1 MSTESY
7 SEACLEVLRMLKDQ
21 HNVLV
26 SGPPASGKSRLINEV
41 ATAFGSLMK
50 SGSSAGGPV
59 LKPSAPVPIPAT
71 PSASIDPVL
80 QPVMPSAAR
89 LKRQVFRTVFHQN
102 SKYRDFLTGIA
113 PQLGTSAG
121 FRTTKGIL
129 YRASECAMQA
139 DGAALLIIDEIN
151 RGPAVQVFGGAIVA
165 IEPEKRLAPN
175 GQPQRSTQFF
185 ELIDPSTGD
194 MIEYAF
200 PHHLYILA
208 AMNQADVSVEP
219 LDVAFLRRWAPYP
232 LGPNEG
238 VLRAYFGLP
247 AQPQTLPQSPAS
259 AMDAYEAA
267 VQAWAKINARIAIGR
282 GGEFEVGHG
291 LLMGPGQTAPADLNE
306 ALLHVARAW
315 NAVRAHL
322 AEVFFGD
329 LRGLAAALNALGN
342 VSSHPYKVEDAYF
355 ADEPR
360 SQLVG
365 PASATA
371 ENIYAILVAVAQ

>member
-1 MSTESY
+1 
-7 SEACLEVLRMLKDQ
+7 MLKDQ

-41 ATAFGSLMK
+41 ATAFESLAK
-50 SGSSAGGPV
+50 SGASAGGPV
-59 LKPSAPVPIPAT
+59 LKPSAPVPIPAA
-71 PSASIDPVL
+71 PSAALDPIL

-102 SKYRDFLTGIA
+102 SKYRDFLTGVA
-113 PQLGTSAG
+113 PQLGVGAG
-121 FRTTKGIL
+121 FRITKGIL
-129 YRASECAMQA
+129 YRASEFAMA
-139 DGAALLIIDEIN
+139 TDGAALLIIDEIN
-151 RGPAVQVFGGAIVA
+151 RGPAVQVFGGSLVA

-185 ELIDPSTGD
+185 ELIDPTTGD

-200 PHHLYILA
+200 PHDLYILA

-232 LGPNEG
+232 LGPNQA
-238 VLRAYFGLP
+238 VLRSYFGLP
-247 AQPQTLPQSPAS
+247 AQPQALPVSPSTA
-259 AMDAYEAA
+259 ADVYEAA
-267 VQAWAKINARIAIGR
+267 VQAWAKINSRIAIGR

-291 LLMGPGQTAPADLNE
+291 LMMGPGQTAPADIKE
-306 ALLHVARAW
+306 ALSHVARAW

-322 AEVFFGD
+322 GEVFFGD

-342 VSSHPYKVEDAYF
+342 VSSHPYKVEEAYF

-365 PASATA
+365 PTSATP
-371 ENIYAILVAVAQ
+371 ENVFAILVAVAQ